1 MEPGQ
6 CPQCGGSNLENSAHE
21 AITSISDEPQ
31 RVCRDCGT
39 LVDLDVR
46 LHIGR
51 GALDDLP
58 RSGNRQSKLLGDE
71 SYTDF
76 MSFSDEPDLK
86 VVDCSKMEKC
96 HLIFE
101 NCPELGTIKS
111 VGTSVYDDPGSSGYA
126 KVTLN
131 SLPKKDIQLEGG
143 IHTIEIS
150 SGYDTMTSGLGGGP
164 IGSFMPLSTEEVA
177 RNARICINNP
187 RKSEI
192 DGVENVAIV
201 FQGASNP
208 EEVIVAEGSDVR
220 FVGLMGGLGIKSL
233 KVRCERG
240 AARVSIQGMPDLESV
255 EIVGSTQVLDIHLC
269 PRIKSVH
276 GNGNTLIIT
285 NQDRGDV
292 PFVQL
297 SGFWIKAPSRAISN
311 PRGLE
316 ISELSSCK
324 DLEHACFSSLSYI
337 SACEME
343 EELGVKITTA
353 GKLSSLRSLHIPSFV
368 DAMSENLDLVP
379 RLIEWF
385 SWLPLLQDHYYMMRI
400 LTALSLSGADPTDV
414 SEVRS
419 HVLYQNLNHFVFSP
433 HYSEKF
439 VTPRM
444 VETGSSRIFPLE
456 DGEEISTT
464 MEALHHKAIVGNRQD
479 WVDDPNPWNR
489 PKNSFIPL
497 DRIDLEMWVISGSEI
512 QPGIPSIRESGWHR
526 WKSGRDKIDVQIFF
540 EWVSQV
546 LPSLLSERSDT
557 GCQDKMDAL
566 SSKIFEMASKAKSR
580 SPHIMNEVYD
590 MYDTIA
596 FHLSQSMEYGSSCKD
611 RFEARFA
618 EHLGSDDTSD
628 PGVKAAIAYGILQ
641 HDTGMSLKWKL
652 MIKGLINDLPIGEA
666 TRLRAPSI
674 GGSKVFK
681 DGLAPRLDWPYV
693 ENWRLGNDRN

>member
-1 MEPGQ
+1 
-6 CPQCGGSNLENSAHE
+6 
-21 AITSISDEPQ
+21 
-31 RVCRDCGT
+31 
-39 LVDLDVR
+39 
-46 LHIGR
+46 
-51 GALDDLP
+51 
-58 RSGNRQSKLLGDE
+58 
-71 SYTDF
+71 
-76 MSFSDEPDLK
+76 MSFSNDPELK
-86 VVDCSKMEKC
+86 VVDCSEMEKC

-101 NCPELGTIKS
+101 DCPELGRIKS
-111 VGTSVYDDPGSSGYA
+111 VGTSVYDDPGTSGYA

-131 SLPKKDIQLEGG
+131 SLPKKDIRLDGG

-150 SGYDTMTSGLGGGP
+150 SGHDTLTSGLGGGP

-192 DGVENVAIV
+192 DGVENVAII
-201 FQGASNP
+201 FQGESNP

-220 FVGLMGGLGIKSL
+220 FFGLMGGIGIKSL
-233 KVRCERG
+233 KVRCEKG

-269 PRIKSVH
+269 PRIKRVH
-276 GNGNTLIIT
+276 GNGNTLVIT
-285 NQDRGDV
+285 NQDREDV

-297 SGFWIKAPSRAISN
+297 SGFWIKTPRRAISN
-311 PRGLE
+311 PRGLVMSE
-316 ISELSSCK
+316 ITSCK

-337 SACEME
+337 SACEIE
-343 EELGVKITTA
+343 EELGLKITSA

-368 DAMSENLDLVP
+368 DAMSNNLDLIP

-400 LTALSLSGADPTDV
+400 LTALSLSGADPLEV

-444 VETGSSRIFPLE
+444 VETGSSRIFPVDDDE
-456 DGEEISTT
+456 GIPTA
-464 MEALHHKAIVGNRQD
+464 MESLHHKAIVGNRQD
-479 WVDDPNPWNR
+479 WVEDPNPWNR

-497 DRIDLEMWVISGSEI
+497 DRIDLELWMVSGSEI
-512 QPGIPSIRESGWHR
+512 QPGIPPIRESSWHR
-526 WKSGRDKIDVQIFF
+526 WKSGHDKKDLLGFS
-540 EWVSQV
+540 EWMSQV
-546 LPSLLSERSDT
+546 LPSLLSARSET
-557 GCQDKMDAL
+557 GCQEKIDSL
-566 SSKIFEMASKAKSR
+566 SSNIFEMASKAKTK
-580 SPHIMNEVYD
+580 SPHISNEVSD

-596 FHLSQSMEYGSSCKD
+596 FHLSESLESRSACKD
-611 RFEARFA
+611 RFEERFV
-618 EHLGSDDTSD
+618 EHLGSDDFAD
-628 PGVKAAIAYGILQ
+628 PGIKAAIAYGILQ

-652 MIKGLINDLPIGEA
+652 LIKGLINDLPIGEA
-666 TRLRAPSI
+666 SRLRAPSI

-681 DGLAPRLDWPYV
+681 DGLAPKLDWPYV
-693 ENWRLGNDRN
+693 ENWRLENERN